1 MPQHDFNRVFR
12 RKQPSYVDGYTLRGI
27 LVVSVLLA
35 FFTAIAVKKHFGYGT
50 DTIETIGVL
59 AFAAF
64 FCLLGAGYIA
74 LAKLLEK
81 WTRRD

>member
-1 MPQHDFNRVFR
+1 VAA
-12 RKQPSYVDGYTLRGI
+12 
-27 LVVSVLLA
+27 LLA
-35 FFTAIAVKKHFGYGT
+35 FFTVMAVKKHFGYGT

-59 AFAAF
+59 AFAVF

-74 LAKLLEK
+74 LAKLLER